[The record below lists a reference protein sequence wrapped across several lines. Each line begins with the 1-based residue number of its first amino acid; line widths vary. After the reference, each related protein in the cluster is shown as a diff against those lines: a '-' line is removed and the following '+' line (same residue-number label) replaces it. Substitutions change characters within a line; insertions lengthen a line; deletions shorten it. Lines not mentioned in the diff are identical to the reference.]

1 MNTKFRLPLAVFLL
15 TFILLATV
23 QVKMDRPM
31 ILAERVIEGAG
42 WIEILI
48 ISLYGAFVAFKMQD
62 PANVPH
68 WRKVTWT
75 IFSVVFF
82 SQLIIGLS
90 GFEKFLMTGKLHLP
104 IPMMIL
110 GGPIYRGQ
118 LSVMTI
124 LFIST
129 VVLTGPAWCS
139 HLCYFGAFDNMA
151 SSGKTSREVLKHKT
165 AIKSTILIL
174 VIGMALLLRWINV
187 PLVAATY
194 IAVAFGLIGIGIMIF
209 FSIKRKKMVH
219 CVMYCPIGT
228 IVNITKHINPFRMY
242 IDQSCT
248 LCMHCTKFCKYDA
261 LNPADI
267 KNRKPSITCTLCG
280 DCLAGCH
287 QTSIKYKFFSL
298 NSNRSR
304 FLYLLLTI
312 SLHASCIA
320 LARI

>member
-1 MNTKFRLPLAVFLL
+1 MNTRFRLPSAVFLL
-15 TFILLATV
+15 TFILLAIV
-23 QVKMDRPM
+23 QVKADRPM
-31 ILAERVIEGAG
+31 LLAERFIEGAG

-62 PANVPH
+62 PVNVPH

-129 VVLTGPAWCS
+129 VILTGPAWCS
-139 HLCYFGAFDNMA
+139 HLCYFGAFDNIV
-151 SSGKTSREVLKHKT
+151 SSGKTTREVLKHKA
-165 AIKSTILIL
+165 AIKSTVLIL
-174 VIGMALLLRWINV
+174 VIGMALILRWMNV
-187 PLVAATY
+187 ALMTATF
-194 IAVAFGLIGIGIMIF
+194 IAIAFGLTGIGIMIF

-219 CVMYCPIGT
+219 CVIYCPIGT

-267 KNRKPSITCTLCG
+267 KKGKPSITCTLCG

>member
-1 MNTKFRLPLAVFLL
+1 M
-15 TFILLATV
+15 
-23 QVKMDRPM
+23 
-31 ILAERVIEGAG
+31 
-42 WIEILI
+42 
-48 ISLYGAFVAFKMQD
+48 
-62 PANVPH
+62 
-68 WRKVTWT
+68 
-75 IFSVVFF
+75 
-82 SQLIIGLS
+82 
-90 GFEKFLMTGKLHLP
+90 
-104 IPMMIL
+104 
-110 GGPIYRGQ
+110 
-118 LSVMTI
+118 
-124 LFIST
+124 
-129 VVLTGPAWCS
+129 
-139 HLCYFGAFDNMA
+139 
-151 SSGKTSREVLKHKT
+151 
-165 AIKSTILIL
+165 
-174 VIGMALLLRWINV
+174 NV
-187 PLVAATY
+187 PLMTATF
-194 IAVAFGLIGIGIMIF
+194 IAIAFGLTGIGIMIF

-267 KNRKPSITCTLCG
+267 KNGKPSITCTLCG